1 MSMILAM
8 VTLGDANI
16 ARVLQDPPLIWRV
29 IAPGESEPYER
40 ALRLS
45 AKPSFLGRIFGR
57 SSAAG
62 PKPAPTEAL
71 ALGAGEGVTTD
82 LDKAWHGIHYLLT
95 GTASEGRKPLDFLV
109 SGGREVG
116 DVDVGYGPARV
127 FSAAET
133 RAVHEALAK
142 LGDDELRGRF
152 NPKDMTQQDIYPE
165 IWNNDPEEEDP
176 LGYVTEYL
184 GTLRGFLAQA
194 VRQGHGVVVYMS

>member
-16 ARVLQDPPLIWRV
+16 SRVLQDPPLIWRV
-29 IAPGESEPYER
+29 IAPDDPEPYESAR
-40 ALRLS
+40 RSA
-45 AKPSFLGRIFGR
+45 AKPSFLRRLFGG
-57 SSAAG
+57 SSAEPKAG
-62 PKPAPTEAL
+62 TSAESF
-71 ALGAGEGVTTD
+71 ALGAGEGMVTD

-95 GTASEGRKPLDFLV
+95 GTAAEGRKPLDFLV

-116 DVDVGYGPARV
+116 NLDVGYGPARV

-133 RAVHEALAK
+133 RAAHEALAR

-152 NPKDMTQQDIYPE
+152 NPEDMTRQDIYPE
-165 IWNNDPEEEDP
+165 IWNNDPEEDDP
-176 LGYVTEYL
+176 LGYVMEYL

-194 VRQGHGVVVYMS
+194 VEHGHGLVVYLT

>member
-1 MSMILAM
+1 MGMILAM

-16 ARVLQDPPLIWRV
+16 SRVLQDPPLIWRV
-29 IAPGESEPYER
+29 IMPGDSEPYES

-62 PKPAPTEAL
+62 SKPASTGPF
-71 ALGAGEGVTTD
+71 ALGAGEGLTTD

-109 SGGREVG
+109 SGGRVVG
-116 DVDVGYGPARV
+116 NVDVGYGPARV

-133 RAVHEALAK
+133 RAVHEALAR

-152 NPKDMTQQDIYPE
+152 NPQDMTKQDIYPE
-165 IWNNDPEEEDP
+165 IWNNDPEEDDP
-176 LGYVTEYL
+176 LGYLTEYL

-194 VRQGHGVVVYMS
+194 VQHGHGLVVYLS